1 MMSNGGIYP
10 AVSFGRCSSSGASKL
25 CTPREESSDLCL
37 NDSSGSFNLGDT
49 VSSRLTDLMSGAV
62 PLNITVRL

>member
-10 AVSFGRCSSSGASKL
+10 AVSFGRCSSSASKL
-25 CTPREESSDLCL
+25 CTPREESSDL
-37 NDSSGSFNLGDT
+37 DSSGSCKLGDT
-49 VSSRLTDLMSGAV
+49 VGSRLTDFMSGAV